1 MEKEKKKAEEELQ
14 RANRQLSNE
23 GFVKNAPSQV
33 VEAEKEKL
41 EKFETLIK
49 ELEISIESI
58 KSKLN

>member
-1 MEKEKKKAEEELQ
+1 M
-14 RANRQLSNE
+14 
-23 GFVKNAPSQV
+23 PSQV